1 MTISVGVFVG
11 VGSGVGV
18 SVAVGGSVGA
28 SVVSSAGGGVGGGG
42 GGVVPTGGGRVGV
55 NVAVETVGGGVTVG
69 GEARAIIVGVGVGC
83 PSWLAKKTAAT
94 IVRITTMRTPAPI
107 TRRCIGEV
115 VSFSLDSIDTINS
128 PCPERYV
135 YLLTLGRQIK
145 RWDFDG

>member
-28 SVVSSAGGGVGGGG
+28 SVASSGGG
-42 GGVVPTGGGRVGV
+42 GGVVGVVVGVSTRGRVGV
-55 NVAVETVGGGVTVG
+55 NVVVETAGGGVTVV
-69 GEARAIIVGVGVGC
+69 GEIWTISGAVGVGC